1 VEDAETLGM
10 KMMNALLRL
19 GSDLRA
25 DAEKDGDRLSLE
37 MTLAQRRDVHTRLL
51 RYRLDMEVD
60 EADKAVLLFESLWE
74 KGGGKPHVDLGPKLW
89 GVDEPFQVDNVPSN
103 PGLQAQVTL
112 FKLRYPGMPDVNV
125 LREKLKWTCQR
136 MGFQLR
142 HLAPLV

>member
-1 VEDAETLGM
+1 M
-10 KMMNALLRL
+10 KMMDALLRL
-19 GSDLRA
+19 GRELRA

-37 MTLAQRRDVHTRLL
+37 MTIAQRRDVHMRLL

-74 KGGGKPHVDLGPKLW
+74 KGGGKSHVDLAPKLW

-103 PGLQAQVTL
+103 PGLQAQVKL
-112 FKLRYPGMPDVNV
+112 YSLRYPNMPDVAA
-125 LREKLKWTCQR
+125 LRERLKWACKR
-136 MGFQLR
+136 AGFELR